1 MFLHY
6 LTVPTCFSQKKYYS
20 GIFLGKLD
28 QLTELENNAG
38 DFPALQLR

>member
-1 MFLHY
+1 MFL
-6 LTVPTCFSQKKYYS
+6 LTVPTCFSQKKKYYS